1 MANETLSSYSS
12 PLYWMV
18 LLISAVVVAVI
29 LGPGLYS
36 NVSISEWYMS
46 WQKQM
51 FHMLCHQQLDR
62 TIHLGEV
69 PMAVCSRCTGIY
81 IMFFAN
87 MLIVPLLP
95 QTKWRNKWAIFLV
108 FIALSFNL
116 VDFSVN
122 AFDVWEN
129 TLTSRFLV
137 GSLIGISAAHLL
149 GTEQPQQPKKRF
161 NHGTK

>member
-62 TIHLGEV
+62 TIHLG
-69 PMAVCSRCTGIY
+69 
-81 IMFFAN
+81 
-87 MLIVPLLP
+87 
-95 QTKWRNKWAIFLV
+95 
-108 FIALSFNL
+108 
-116 VDFSVN
+116 
-122 AFDVWEN
+122 
-129 TLTSRFLV
+129 
-137 GSLIGISAAHLL
+137 
-149 GTEQPQQPKKRF
+149 
-161 NHGTK
+161 

>member
-1 MANETLSSYSS
+1 MPNETLSSYSS

-18 LLISAVVVAVI
+18 LLISAGVVAVI

-36 NVSISEWYMS
+36 NVSLSEWYMS

-149 GTEQPQQPKKRF
+149 GTDQPQQPKKIF